1 MINIKTLKGL
11 HEYEL
16 SQIEHICHIFGE
28 YNKDYLQ
35 VVYHK
40 TNDGE
45 ITGCLLYQNRFPDIS
60 NIFYLSVKKQ
70 FQNQGIATKIIELYK
85 KVSRPITLMCI
96 PESSPVISFF
106 SKHLFKI
113 MTKQDFLK
121 YNMNIICD
129 EDDIVMMYK
138 K

>member
-11 HEYEL
+11 DESEL
-16 SQIEHICHIFGE
+16 YQIENICHIFGE
-28 YNKDYLQ
+28 YSKDYLQ

-40 TNDGE
+40 INEGE

-60 NIFYLSVKKQ
+60 NIFYLSVKQ
-70 FQNQGIATKIIELYK
+70 EFQNQGIATKIIEFYK
-85 KVSRPITLMCI
+85 KVSKPLTIMCI
-96 PESSPVISFF
+96 SKTSLVIPFF
-106 SKHLFKI
+106 SKHLFQI

-129 EDDIVMMYK
+129 DDDIVMMYK